1 MPTACLIWAF
11 AALVINEV
19 CYDPPGAD
27 GGAEFVEL
35 WCTGPDTLDLAGVR
49 LEFANGAGSPPSW
62 EVRWTAPDGMVLAP
76 GAPLLI
82 VDRGWA
88 GVPAAVEVALGLQNG
103 PDALRLA
110 RGDQVL
116 DLVGWGALEW
126 PDLSEGPPAAD
137 ASGVALARRPDG
149 HDTDHNA
156 DDFRAADPTP
166 GAANWLDFAV
176 TVPEVLWWP
185 PSSERAGQPVVAE
198 LVVLNGGLS
207 PLTGAVV
214 SLERGP
220 ERWSAALPSL
230 PPDGAVSV
238 LLEAEPR
245 TPGMQAVTLNVAHAG
260 GQLDLGQV
268 GAFQVGVP
276 PLRLAE
282 VMAAPAQGGEW
293 CELHNTDSLPRS
305 LAGLSLRDEDG
316 TWRALPD
323 VVLAPGEAQ
332 LVAQDPEQLTRW
344 IAALSD
350 QGMGPRCA
358 VREPVACASWPSL
371 NNSAP
376 SSRSFADR
384 LYLGDQDGQV
394 IDHVTIGAADGV
406 APAGRTLE
414 RGGDERWREA
424 TARAGATPGCP
435 APSLPLPAAG
445 SLGLTPNPFD
455 PAGDPGAV
463 SLVFEVPS
471 DGLGWELRVHDLWGQ
486 RVRDLGGDDLGPGRR
501 ELVWDGLDDAGAV
514 VPEGGYVA
522 SLRWRT
528 QAGGLVLAARRLVVV
543 RREDG

>member
-35 WCTGPDTLDLAGVR
+35 WSTGPGIVDLAGVR
-49 LEFANGAGSPPSW
+49 LEFANGADSPPSW
-62 EVRWTAPDGMVLAP
+62 QVRWTAPDGTVLAP
-76 GAPLLI
+76 GTPFLI
-82 VDRGWA
+82 VDRGWTGA
-88 GVPAAVEVALGLQNG
+88 PAQAEASLGLQNG
-103 PDALRLA
+103 PDALRLV
-110 RGDQVL
+110 RGAEVI
-116 DLVGWGALEW
+116 DLVGWGALDW
-126 PDLSEGPPAAD
+126 PELSEGTAAPD
-137 ASGVALARRPDG
+137 VSGLALARRPDG
-149 HDTDHNA
+149 HDTDVNA
-156 DDFRAADPTP
+156 DDFRAADPSP
-166 GAANWLDFAV
+166 GAPNWQDFAV
-176 TVPEVLWWP
+176 TLAEVVWRP
-185 PSSERAGQPVVAE
+185 PSSERAGLPVVVE

-207 PLTGAVV
+207 RLTGAVV
-214 SLERGP
+214 SLARGP
-220 ERWSAALPSL
+220 ERWSTPLPSL

-238 LLEAEPR
+238 VIEAAPW
-245 TPGMQAVTLNVAHAG
+245 TPGLQPVTVSVEHDA
-260 GQLDLGQV
+260 GQLDLGQA
-268 GAFQVGVP
+268 GAFQVGLP

-282 VMAAPAQGGEW
+282 VMAAPVQGGEW

-332 LVAQDPEQLTRW
+332 LIAQDPAQLARW
-344 IAALSD
+344 IDDLTA

-358 VREPVACASWPSL
+358 LCEPVACAGWPSL

-394 IDHVTIGAADGV
+394 IDHVTVGAQDGF

-435 APSLPLPAAG
+435 APSLPLPHAG

-463 SLVFEVPS
+463 SLVFEVPAER
-471 DGLGWELRVHDLWGQ
+471 LGWELRVHDLWGQ

-501 ELVWDGLDDAGAV
+501 ELVWDGLDDAGAA

-528 QAGGLVLAARRLVVV
+528 QDGGMVMAARRLVVV